1 MIRISRENAVI
12 AILVLVTLGGVA
24 YFVNHLQSEI
34 ERSAFVLPKVDFGI
48 SDSEAELV
56 KSKTEIAKLAAEIY
70 QLRSDTSG
78 SLFWLKMIALF
89 VTVGGAVGGYLLGL
103 SRTTQQKLEFEDRK
117 NVDQVYHAI
126 IQELSQ
132 PQPILRAT
140 AAVKLGSILES
151 FPKEWAVKGAA
162 KNQII
167 KRTKQVLAAA
177 LAIESDEK
185 VLKTITIALPLHKPW
200 KDLPEEKAK
209 EKYGDM
215 SGLDL
220 SSAKAKDAYWARV
233 DFSYADFYKAEL
245 QGASFRNA
253 ILNDAQ
259 FRESQLQN
267 GVLIEAD
274 CKGANFKMADLSGAD
289 FTGAKN
295 LDAAKFNQT
304 IYNDATI
311 FPEGFNKQHK
321 GLILQEAK

>member
-1 MIRISRENAVI
+1 
-12 AILVLVTLGGVA
+12 VA

-34 ERSAFVLPKVDFGI
+34 ERTAFELPRVDAVI
-48 SDSEAELV
+48 SGSDAELM
-56 KSKTEIAKLAAEIY
+56 KSKTEIAKLAAEVY

-103 SRTTQQKLEFEDRK
+103 SRTTQQKLDFEDRK

-126 IQELSQ
+126 IHELSQ

-140 AAVKLGSILES
+140 AAAKLGSILES
-151 FPKEWAVKGAA
+151 FPDEWAVKGVA
-162 KNQII
+162 KKQII

-177 LAIESDEK
+177 LAIEADEK
-185 VLKTITIALPLHKPW
+185 VQKTITIALPLHKPW
-200 KDLPEEKAK
+200 QGRPDAKDK

-220 SSAKAKDAYWARV
+220 SMAKARDAYWARV

-253 ILNDAQ
+253 NLSTAQ
-259 FRESQLQN
+259 FREAELQN
-267 GVLIEAD
+267 AVLIGAD
-274 CKGANFKMADLSGAD
+274 CSDANFKMADLSGTD
-289 FTGAKN
+289 FTDARN
-295 LDAAKFNQT
+295 LDSANFEQT
-304 IYNDATI
+304 IYDEATI
-311 FPEGFNKQHK
+311 FPEGFNKQQN
-321 GLILQEAK
+321 GLLLRGVKK